1 MRDGLLL
8 VDKPAGPTSHDI
20 VAVVRRTLQMKR
32 VGHAG
37 TLDPFATGLMVV
49 LVGRATRL
57 CQYMVGLA
65 KRYSGNIRLG
75 QTTDTDDSTGSI
87 TGQDDSWR
95 TVDESVLNDSVAK
108 LVGRYLQRPPAYS
121 ARRVDGQRA
130 YRLARRG
137 DPVKLE
143 SREVEVTRFE
153 VTARQGSDISFRCE
167 VSGGTYIRALA
178 RDLGVALG
186 CGAHLSSLRR
196 ESVGRFSID
205 DAVSLAELA
214 SGSPICPPIRAVEHL
229 PQLEIDLPTMEKI
242 RHGRPIPDSV
252 EGEGQLALVYQDVLV
267 AVAERRGGIIK
278 PRVVLQ

>member
-1 MRDGLLL
+1 MSDGLLL

-65 KRYSGNIRLG
+65 KRYSGTIRLG

-87 TGQDDSWR
+87 TEQDDSWR

-108 LVGRYLQRPPAYS
+108 LVGRYLQKPPTYS
-121 ARRVDGQRA
+121 ARWVDGQRA

-153 VTARQGSDISFRCE
+153 ITARQGSDISFQCE

-196 ESVGRFSID
+196 ESVGRFCID

-214 SGSPICPPIRAVEHL
+214 SGSPVCPPIRAVEHL